1 MLLNVYNVFLCLG
14 LLLLGF
20 IIMAFV
26 LSVKAIDKES
36 DFVKIRENIT
46 KEELGHFIE
55 NIERVIAK

>member
-1 MLLNVYNVFLCLG
+1 MYIYSVFPFLG

-26 LSVKAIDKES
+26 LSMKAVVKES
-36 DFVKIRENIT
+36 DFVEIKENIT
-46 KEELGHFIE
+46 EAELDQFIQ

>member
-1 MLLNVYNVFLCLG
+1 MYIYSVFPFLG

-26 LSVKAIDKES
+26 LSVKAVVKES
-36 DFVKIRENIT
+36 DFVEIKENIT
-46 KEELGHFIE
+46 KEELGQFIE